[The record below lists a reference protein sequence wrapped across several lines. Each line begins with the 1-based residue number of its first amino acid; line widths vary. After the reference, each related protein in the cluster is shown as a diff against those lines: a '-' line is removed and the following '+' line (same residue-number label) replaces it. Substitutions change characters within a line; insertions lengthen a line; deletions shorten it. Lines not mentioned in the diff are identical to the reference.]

1 MVITNLVTPED
12 LEYFWSRHRDMGPG
26 ETEVIV
32 TWQRLKSM
40 GVDTKCVLDDLRARK
55 AAKKLG
61 VKFTGVLGLLK
72 DLELVGFIDSAERR
86 KVIDKLKASNF
97 RIP

>member
-1 MVITNLVTPED
+1 
-12 LEYFWSRHRDMGPG
+12 
-26 ETEVIV
+26 
-32 TWQRLKSM
+32 M